1 VGPLPSPGSEGFP
14 GGVRIGGIPR
24 RLRRPHIIDAVSED
38 AELAPRIVARS
49 EHPISRTAIDKNALK
64 VLYRLHKAGYMAYLV
79 GGGVRDLMLG
89 RRPKDFDVGTD
100 ARPNE
105 VRRLFGNS
113 RIIGRRFRLVHVY
126 FQDGDVV
133 DVSTFRRDPEPDEQS
148 APGELL
154 ITSDNTYG
162 TPRQDAFRRDFTI
175 NALFYN
181 IADYTVID
189 YTGGIEDLRK
199 RLVRAIGDPG
209 VRFREDPV
217 RMLRACEFAGRLGFS
232 IEAGTQEAI
241 HQHRRELEK
250 ASPARVTEE
259 IVQLLRCGHAG
270 AAMQWMLEL
279 GLLEVLLPEAYAMLA
294 ADERGLGDFGQILP
308 VIDRLITSG
317 HELPDTV
324 LLAALLMPKIMLR
337 RDDVEG
343 IGQRPMSRAAIEE
356 LVDEES
362 APLLARF
369 TISNLKSQQ
378 IRRALVGFFRL
389 CEPRWSF
396 AERVRFTR
404 RPLFEDALV
413 LFELLVLATGEG
425 REALAEWQEAARRR
439 PPAPPAPRAG
449 RPTRPSP
456 PSLPSHPAGPA
467 HPVAPTTQATT
478 VATTSPVSPATPAS
492 TSPRSRVRRR
502 RRRRGQGM

>member
-1 VGPLPSPGSEGFP
+1 
-14 GGVRIGGIPR
+14 
-24 RLRRPHIIDAVSED
+24 VSED

-64 VLYRLHKAGYMAYLV
+64 VLYRLHKAGYMAYVV

-181 IADYTVID
+181 IADFTVID

-259 IVQLLRCGHAG
+259 IAQLLRCGHAG

-308 VIDRLITSG
+308 VIDRLIASG
-317 HELPDTV
+317 RELPDTV
-324 LLAALLMPKIMLR
+324 LLAALLLPKIMLR

-362 APLLARF
+362 EPLLARF

-404 RPLFEDALV
+404 RPLFEDALA

-425 REALAEWQEAARRR
+425 GEALAEWQDAVRRR
-439 PPAPPAPRAG
+439 SPAPPAARAG
-449 RPTRPSP
+449 RPQRA
-456 PSLPSHPAGPA
+456 LPGGTGHSGASPA
-467 HPVAPTTQATT
+467 HPVGPASQATT
-478 VATTSPVSPATPAS
+478 VATTSPVSPASNT
-492 TSPRSRVRRR
+492 PRSRVRRW

>member
-1 VGPLPSPGSEGFP
+1 MATGD
-14 GGVRIGGIPR
+14 R
-24 RLRRPHIIDAVSED
+24 RKTRRPHIIDTVSED
-38 AELAPRIVARS
+38 AELAPRIVPRS

-133 DVSTFRRDPEPDEQS
+133 DVSTFRRDPAPDEQS

-199 RLVRAIGDPG
+199 RLVRAIGEPG

-308 VIDRLITSG
+308 VIDRLITAG
-317 HELPDTV
+317 RELPDTV
-324 LLAALLMPKIMLR
+324 LLAALLLPKVMLR
-337 RDDVEG
+337 RDDIEG

-369 TISNLKSQQ
+369 TVSNLKSQQ

-425 REALAEWQEAARRR
+425 GETLAEWQEPARRR
-439 PPAPPAPRAG
+439 PPAAPAAPRAG
-449 RPTRPSP
+449 RPSRPP
-456 PSLPSHPAGPA
+456 PQAPPGHPAAAPA
-467 HPVAPTTQATT
+467 HPVAPANPAATAATT
-478 VATTSPVSPATPAS
+478 APVSPATPAS
-492 TSPRSRVRRR
+492 GSPRSRVRRR